1 MYSRI
6 LLQVQIQPL
15 LPEVLVTQVLLV
27 ETLTSLVMKGV
38 E

>member
-6 LLQVQIQPL
+6 LLQVQIQAL